1 MSVQAEKFIDRD
13 IKRAWANILARLRR
27 RLRGLIRLQ
36 KDLSSKR
43 KDLKEVLAAESAKT
57 FKNQFRIAELQNV
70 FTDMDGACSDIE
82 KQLFALGHLLFESL
96 PAYEDS
102 GASDHDF
109 AQLINCNIKKM
120 EQLRAD
126 FDERG
131 RQDYS
136 FFVDAVFICHAEQ
149 PIEREKESFVIFPD
163 LPFFHAMTHY
173 FMESMESNP
182 KMKKAAHD
190 ALDKFFPE
198 LRANQYIATEGENGE
213 LTLKKYYPPLKLV

>member
-1 MSVQAEKFIDRD
+1 MNVQAEKLTDRD
-13 IKRAWANILARLRR
+13 IKKGWATVLVKLRR
-27 RLRGLIRLQ
+27 MIRELIRQQ
-36 KDLSSKR
+36 KEVFRKR

-70 FTDMDGACSDIE
+70 LAEMDGACSDIE

-126 FDERG
+126 FNEMDTQG
-131 RQDYS
+131 HS
-136 FFVDAVFICHAEQ
+136 FFTDAIFIFHAEN
-149 PIEREKESFVIFPD
+149 PLEREKEDFVIFSD
-163 LPFFHAMTHY
+163 LPFFM
-173 FMESMESNP
+173 
-182 KMKKAAHD
+182 
-190 ALDKFFPE
+190 
-198 LRANQYIATEGENGE
+198 Q
-213 LTLKKYYPPLKLV
+213 